1 MILRVAFRSLATR
14 PIRTAVLAC
23 GFGFGIAV
31 MASLLGVGA
40 VILEQ
45 AHSPALAGGGDLV
58 ILGRFGAVESAR
70 FVTTSVLGAPDLA
83 RRIVAVSPSKS
94 ATVYLMT
101 AGTPIEVDAIGVV
114 PSLERALGSQ
124 EIADQP
130 DWVDAPADRRWSSP
144 APGDVLR
151 AMDRFHPIPA
161 TPEFSASWAEW
172 LYFNGHTADGT
183 LRFYLTFLAG
193 PPSATPGRRVA
204 GVRLQ
209 LERDGKTTTYSA
221 GGEIDETKLLE
232 TAPDLDIAGNRV
244 RLDGLRYRIELA
256 LPGAAGELTLD
267 AAPGRSLPPATIR
280 GARGWLSGYVA
291 PVLSGTVRGT
301 LTVGGDRIAFENA
314 AGYHDHNWGFWE
326 GVRWQ
331 WGQVAHDDVS
341 IIYGRVFPPAE
352 VADPERIPGFL
363 GVLGP
368 QGPLGFSTAVTFEE
382 QNAPD
387 GRPDRVR
394 IRARGRSL
402 DVTLVFAVERSVR
415 TAMSM
420 TQPGVGPALD
430 FLQLAG
436 LYTVT
441 GKVGDRAI
449 DFTAHGAAETFRPR

>member
-1 MILRVAFRSLATR
+1 MTLRLVLRGLASR
-14 PIRTAVLAC
+14 PIRFLVLAC

-31 MASLLGVGA
+31 MAALLGVGE
-40 VILEQ
+40 VVLEQ
-45 AHSPALAGGGDLV
+45 AQNPALAGGGELSLV
-58 ILGRFGAVESAR
+58 GTSGDVEHAR
-70 FVTTSVLGAPDLA
+70 FVLASVLGASPLA
-83 RRIVAVSPSKS
+83 ERIQAASP
-94 ATVYLMT
+94 T
-101 AGTPIEVDAIGVV
+101 ARAALFLVQGETITPLRARGGI
-114 PSLERALGSQ
+114 PSLERALGDPETSSV
-124 EIADQP
+124 EA
-130 DWVDAPADRRWSSP
+130 WVDSERDRGWVRP
-144 APGDVLR
+144 DPTEVLR

-161 TPEFSASWAEW
+161 TSEFSQSWAEW

-183 LRFYLTFLAG
+183 LRFYVTFLAG
-193 PPSATPGRRVA
+193 PRSATPGRRVA

-209 LERDGKTTTYSA
+209 LERDGKTTTYAA
-221 GGEIDETKLLE
+221 GGEIDETQLLE
-232 TAPDLDIAGNRV
+232 SAPDLDIAGNRV

-267 AAPGRSLPPATIR
+267 AAPGRSLPPATLH

-291 PVLSGTVRGT
+291 PVLSGTVRGS

-314 AGYHDHNWGFWE
+314 VGYHDHNWGFWE

-341 IIYGRVFPPAE
+341 IIYGRVDPPAD
-352 VADPERIPGFL
+352 VADPGRIPGFL

-382 QNAPD
+382 QNGAD

-402 DVTLVFAVERSVR
+402 DMTLAFAVERSVR

-436 LYTVT
+436 QYTVT
-441 GKVGDRAI
+441 GKVGDRAL
-449 DFTAHGAAETFRPR
+449 DFTARGAAETFRPR

>member
-83 RRIVAVSPSKS
+83 RRVVAVSPSKS
-94 ATVYLMT
+94 ATLYLMT

-114 PSLERALGSQ
+114 PSLERALGGQ

-130 DWVDAPADRRWSSP
+130 DWADAPADRAWSSP

-151 AMDRFHPIPA
+151 SMDRFHPIPA

-183 LRFYLTFLAG
+183 LRFYITFLAG

-221 GGEIDETKLLE
+221 GGEIDETRLLE
-232 TAPDLDIAGNRV
+232 TAPDLDIVGNSV
-244 RLDGLRYRIELA
+244 RLVGLRYRIELA

-267 AAPGRSLPPATIR
+267 AAPGRSLPPATLR

-291 PVLSGTVRGT
+291 PVLSGTVRGS
-301 LTVGGDRIAFENA
+301 LTVGGDRIAFDNA

-331 WGQVAHDDVS
+331 WGQVAHEDVS

-352 VADPERIPGFL
+352 VADPERVPGFL

-382 QNAPD
+382 QNGAG

-402 DVTLVFAVERSVR
+402 DLTLAFAVERSVR
-415 TAMSM
+415 TALSM
-420 TQPGVGPALD
+420 TRPGVGPALD

-436 LYTVT
+436 HYTVT
-441 GKVGDRAI
+441 GKVGDRAL
-449 DFTAHGAAETFRPR
+449 DFTARGAAETFRPR